1 MVIDQSLFP
10 EKEISAWLPELEIHI
25 SKVIIESLKV
35 LDWVKSIKVE
45 DEKCYQWPKGWDQ
58 KWSDRVK

>member
-35 LDWVKSIKVE
+35 LD
-45 DEKCYQWPKGWDQ
+45 
-58 KWSDRVK
+58 